1 MKHNR
6 IIALI
11 LMAFIMTWAYFTTR
25 LPESTMTGEPG
36 PKFFPSTI
44 LLLMAIFTVILFF
57 IKDKNKKA
65 DNIKS
70 DDAEKEVEVKKP
82 FPMLSA
88 IKLYA
93 VFLGGIILIYFLGF
107 NIGMILALTA
117 MLWMIGWKIFPR
129 ALLFSSAVTLAIYFL
144 FDWLMKIPLPT
155 GKLF

>member
-11 LMAFIMTWAYFTTR
+11 LMAFIMAWAYFTTN

-44 LLLMAIFTVILFF
+44 LILMTIFTIMLFF
-57 IKDKNKKA
+57 IKDKKA
-65 DNIKS
+65 ESIKA

-82 FPMLSA
+82 FPIFDA

-93 VFLGGIILIYFLGF
+93 VFLGGIILIYFVGF
-107 NIGMILALTA
+107 NIGMILALTT
-117 MLWMIGWKIFPR
+117 MLGMIGWRIFPR
-129 ALLFSSAVTLAIYFL
+129 ALLFSSVVTLAIYFL
-144 FDWLMKIPLPT
+144 FDWLMRIPLPT

>member
-11 LMAFIMTWAYFTTR
+11 LMAFIVTWAYFTTK
-25 LPESTMTGEPG
+25 LPESTMIGEPG
-36 PKFFPSTI
+36 PKFFPSAILVLMTI
-44 LLLMAIFTVILFF
+44 FAIILFF

-65 DNIKS
+65 DNVKS
-70 DDAEKEVEVKKP
+70 DDAEKEIEVKKP
-82 FPMLSA
+82 FPMFNA

-93 VFLGGIILIYFLGF
+93 VFLGGIILIYFVGF
-107 NIGMILALTA
+107 NIGMILALTI

-129 ALLFSSAVTLAIYFL
+129 ALLFSSIVTLAIYFL
-144 FDWLMKIPLPT
+144 FDWLMKIPLPP